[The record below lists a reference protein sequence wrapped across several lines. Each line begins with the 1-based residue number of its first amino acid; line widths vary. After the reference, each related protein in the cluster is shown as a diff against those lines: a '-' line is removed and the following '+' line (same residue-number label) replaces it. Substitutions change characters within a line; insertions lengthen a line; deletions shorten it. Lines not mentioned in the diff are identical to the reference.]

1 MSHNFTQHILVPS
14 LELIRSDTKIKR
26 FYFLPGLLSVIFLS
40 VLLVYQV
47 IYTYVELLWNTD
59 KIFQILLDIFHSQYM
74 YEIVVSSAI
83 FLFFY
88 VILLPIFEWA
98 LIRYVQ
104 DSQKNTPASRSDSF
118 GLGIVRFWALFEY
131 NNIFWMFKL
140 TSILNGFLFS
150 LRGLWLEYIGILSL
164 VFFIAFLGSILLN
177 IFTAYAKYEIVLE
190 NKGVFEAVGIS
201 SQIALLN
208 MKVTG
213 KLYLFMFLMNIKVVI
228 NFIVFLFFP
237 LVAVFLAGVLTSQI
251 FATIAFV
258 ILGIL
263 FLIFISILGYM
274 AGVLDVFTTAI
285 WYHAYMSGK
294 EKLEN
299 IQK

>member
-1 MSHNFTQHILVPS
+1 M
-14 LELIRSDTKIKR
+14 
-26 FYFLPGLLSVIFLS
+26 
-40 VLLVYQV
+40 
-47 IYTYVELLWNTD
+47 
-59 KIFQILLDIFHSQYM
+59 
-74 YEIVVSSAI
+74 
-83 FLFFY
+83 
-88 VILLPIFEWA
+88 
-98 LIRYVQ
+98 
-104 DSQKNTPASRSDSF
+104 
-118 GLGIVRFWALFEY
+118 
-131 NNIFWMFKL
+131 
-140 TSILNGFLFS
+140 
-150 LRGLWLEYIGILSL
+150 
-164 VFFIAFLGSILLN
+164 GSILLN